1 LILGHT
7 QPELPGCLRVN
18 ATGAPA
24 PRDPELRL
32 PPSLVHL
39 VSLVCLLYLV
49 CLVFWLNESN
59 QINQINKTNQMNQT
73 NQINETNEIATNR
86 GEVWTMPQD
95 MVVRSQSDN
104 DLSTAANGNVGQAP
118 SPYK

>member
-1 LILGHT
+1 VILGHT

-32 PPSLVHL
+32 PSFIYSCARQAGLASRARLAKIKLPTRPAFFASLAL
-39 VSLVCLLYLV
+39 RS
-49 CLVFWLNESN
+49 
-59 QINQINKTNQMNQT
+59 KD
-73 NQINETNEIATNR
+73 IASSHD
-86 GEVWTMPQD
+86 EVDIMPQD
-95 MVVRSQSDN
+95 MVVRSLSDN

-118 SPYK
+118 SPY